1 MNSRLWL
8 KRIVR
13 RTACIAA
20 PLAALL
26 MTLMLSQ
33 PGNAQVLYG
42 SIVGN
47 VNDTQGAVV
56 SSATV
61 KITNKANNQS
71 REAITN
77 AEGGFNFPTV
87 QAGRYDIVVTKSGFK
102 TASTTIEVT
111 LNSVARADIA
121 LEVGQV
127 SETVS
132 VTADT
137 ALLQTDRAEVR
148 AELTSKAL
156 LNLPIPPGRN
166 YQQLFRSLPGINPP
180 ENAHS
185 VPTNPSRSL
194 QFNVN
199 GTSRS
204 SNNIRIDGASQY
216 NVYLPHVTAYV
227 PSLEAIET
235 VNVVTNNFD
244 AEQGLAGGAAVNVQL
259 KSGTNNLHGSAF
271 EYHDDNHTKARPWA
285 LTPVNG
291 VQQDKP
297 KRVYNQWGGTIG
309 GPIKKDK
316 VFYFASFEGT
326 NDRQLG
332 ARFLTLPTA
341 EMRRGDLSGAGTV
354 GVYDPATGNANGT
367 GRTAFTS
374 NQIPT
379 ARIDPIAAQI
389 LKDLPLPNR
398 PGFTN
403 NYYATGS
410 YLFDRKTLDT
420 KVNYNVNAK
429 LTTYGRFSFLK
440 FDQLNPGAL
449 GPLDGVGVAPQG
461 GNTGTATGKTYGATF
476 AGVYTVNSNLIID
489 GNVGYTKL

>member
-156 LNLPIPPGRN
+156 LNPG
-166 YQQLFRSLPGINPP
+166 
-180 ENAHS
+180 
-185 VPTNPSRSL
+185 
-194 QFNVN
+194 
-199 GTSRS
+199 
-204 SNNIRIDGASQY
+204 
-216 NVYLPHVTAYV
+216 
-227 PSLEAIET
+227 T
-235 VNVVTNNFD
+235 VKAVLD
-244 AEQGLAGGAAVNVQL
+244 QLAGDIVVD
-259 KSGTNNLHGSAF
+259 SGL
-271 EYHDDNHTKARPWA
+271 DARA
-285 LTPVNG
+285 LVELFVDVRLLST
-291 VQQDKP
+291 QQRP
-297 KRVYNQWGGTIG
+297 ETI
-309 GPIKKDK
+309 K
-316 VFYFASFEGT
+316 
-326 NDRQLG
+326 
-332 ARFLTLPTA
+332 LPTA
-341 EMRRGDLSGAGTV
+341 GAGVTDA
-354 GVYDPATGNANGT
+354 G
-367 GRTAFTS
+367 
-374 NQIPT
+374 
-379 ARIDPIAAQI
+379 
-389 LKDLPLPNR
+389 L
-398 PGFTN
+398 
-403 NYYATGS
+403 S
-410 YLFDRKTLDT
+410 YLLP
-420 KVNYNVNAK
+420 
-429 LTTYGRFSFLK
+429 
-440 FDQLNPGAL
+440 DQARVAAL
-449 GPLDGVGVAPQG
+449 GRAL
-461 GNTGTATGKTYGATF
+461 NTDAMESWGR
-476 AGVYTVNSNLIID
+476 
-489 GNVGYTKL
+489 